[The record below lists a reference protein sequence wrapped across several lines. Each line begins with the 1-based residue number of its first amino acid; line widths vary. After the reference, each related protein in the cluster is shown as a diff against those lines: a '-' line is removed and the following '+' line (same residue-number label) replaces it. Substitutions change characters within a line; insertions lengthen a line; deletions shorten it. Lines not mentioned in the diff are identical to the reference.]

1 MRWRS
6 RGGRAALLGAVAL
19 GFGALA
25 GGGCAGGPAY
35 GPANPA
41 PWDPESVALAADLGV
56 DLAAMVLRSSG
67 LYVEELQAGEGA
79 PARRGD
85 PVTLHYVGYLSDGT
99 VVDRTED
106 GDPVRFRLGR
116 DPVIRG
122 WTEGVEGMKVGGVR
136 RLVIRPSLAYGGR
149 GQGKVPP
156 NATLVFDVRLLA
168 VR

>member
-1 MRWRS
+1 MRRGFRS
-6 RGGRAALLGAVAL
+6 GHAARLTAALGIGVLGM
-19 GFGALA
+19 
-25 GGGCAGGPAY
+25 GGCAGGPAY

-41 PWDPESVALAADLGV
+41 PWDPESVSFAAGLGV
-56 DLAAMVLRSSG
+56 DLAAMELRPSG

-85 PVTLHYVGYLSDGT
+85 PVTLHYVGYLFDGT

-106 GDPVRFRLGR
+106 GAPVRFRLGR

-122 WTEGVEGMKVGGVR
+122 WTEGVEGMREGGVR
-136 RLVIRPSLAYGGR
+136 RLVVRPALGYGNR
-149 GQGKVPP
+149 GQGPVPP